1 MATPTTP
8 GRGYKQPHP
17 SNLLSQDVLRIS
29 DALLA
34 IDTDV
39 SGLLN
44 LLGAL
49 DAAAVRLTGSQTIA
63 GVKTFSSSPVVPDLP
78 AGENSTKAV
87 NAKFVQAAVAA
98 LVNSSPATLDT
109 LNELATALGN
119 DPNFATTITA
129 ALATKADAA
138 ATVAALSG
146 KADAAA
152 TTTAL
157 AGKAALSHTHTAGQ
171 VAGGP
176 AFSAYLNATQTVSN
190 GVATKMALNAETF
203 DTDNCFDTTTYRFQ
217 PTLAGYYFFTGRLS
231 GAAATSGTIMTAQIY
246 KNGVSVKQGQP
257 YIPPSG
263 SSSMTVTISGL
274 VYLNGTT
281 DYVELYGTNSGSGT
295 NTFSAGATV
304 SFFDGYFVRP

>member
-8 GRGYKQPHP
+8 GRGYKQPDP
-17 SNLLSQDVLRIS
+17 ANLLSQDVLRIA

-34 IDTDV
+34 IDVDV
-39 SGLLN
+39 VALL
-44 LLGAL
+44 AAVAVL
-49 DAAAVRLTGSQTIA
+49 DAAAAKLTGNQTLA
-63 GVKTFSSSPVVPDLP
+63 GIKTFSSSPVVPDLP

-98 LVNSSPATLDT
+98 LVNSSPAALDT
-109 LNELATALGN
+109 LKELATALGN
-119 DPNFATTITA
+119 DPNFATTMTN
-129 ALATKADAA
+129 ALAAKADAA
-138 ATVAALSG
+138 STASALAG
-146 KADAAA
+146 KADSAAM
-152 TTTAL
+152 TTAL

-190 GVATKMALNAETF
+190 GVATKMALNAEVF
-203 DTDNCFDTTTYRFQ
+203 DTDNAFDTTTYRFQ
-217 PTLAGYYFFTGRLS
+217 PTQAGYYSFTGRLT
-231 GAAATSGTIMTAQIY
+231 GAAATYGTIMNAHIY
-246 KNGVSVKQGQP
+246 KNGALVKNGQP
-257 YIPPSG
+257 YIPPSD

-281 DYVELYGTNSGSGT
+281 DYVELWGTNSGSGT